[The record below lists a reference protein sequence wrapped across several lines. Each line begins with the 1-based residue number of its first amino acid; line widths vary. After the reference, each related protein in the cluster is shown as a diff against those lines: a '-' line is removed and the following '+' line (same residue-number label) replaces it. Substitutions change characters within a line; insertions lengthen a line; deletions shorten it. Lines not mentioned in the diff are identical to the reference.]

1 MENMEKMI
9 EGITEK
15 ACFIHEDFHKAVGE
29 RYDEHIEAFAE
40 ELRRLMKEE
49 HNDETLALF
58 NLITRNEHSVFETQF
73 AFCAFVTVLK
83 K

>member
-9 EGITEK
+9 DGITEK
-15 ACFIHEDFHKAVGE
+15 ACFIHEDFHTAYGD

-49 HNDETLALF
+49 NCDENLALF
-58 NLITRNEHSVFETQF
+58 KVITRNELSDFETQL
-73 AFCAFVTVLK
+73 AFCAFVSV
-83 K
+83 

>member
-1 MENMEKMI
+1 MQNMEKMI

-15 ACFIHEDFHKAVGE
+15 ACFIHEDFHTAYGD

>member
-1 MENMEKMI
+1 MQNMEKMI
-9 EGITEK
+9 EGLTEK
-15 ACFIHEDFHKAVGE
+15 ACFIHEDFHAAHGD

-58 NLITRNEHSVFETQF
+58 KVITRNELSDFDTQL
-73 AFCAFVTVLK
+73 AFCAFVTV
-83 K
+83 

>member
-40 ELRRLMKEE
+40 ELRRMMNEE
-49 HNDETLALF
+49 NCDEVAALF
-58 NLITRNEHSVFETQF
+58 KLIAQNELSDFETQL
-73 AFCAFVTVLK
+73 AFCAFVSV
-83 K
+83 

>member
-1 MENMEKMI
+1 MEKMI

-15 ACFIHEDFHKAVGE
+15 ACFIHEDFHTAHGD

-49 HNDETLALF
+49 NCDENLALF
-58 NLITRNEHSVFETQF
+58 KVITRNELSDFETQL
-73 AFCAFVTVLK
+73 AFCAFVSV
-83 K
+83 